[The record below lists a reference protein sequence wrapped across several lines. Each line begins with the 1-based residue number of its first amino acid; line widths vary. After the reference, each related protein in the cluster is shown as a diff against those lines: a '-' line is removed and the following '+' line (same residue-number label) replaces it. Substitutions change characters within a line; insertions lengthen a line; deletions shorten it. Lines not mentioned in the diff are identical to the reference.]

1 MLVKPNT
8 AFTGTPSPRV
18 IGGSAWK
25 ARKMY
30 PDPSIRIRWTGEA
43 ASAAAGIGPGSAT
56 AGSVLAAVA
65 RSLVQHVEPRAVG
78 AHHLLLDDAQE
89 HARMAERAVAAVA

>member
-30 PDPSIRIRWTGEA
+30 PDPSIRIRWRGEVPSGA
-43 ASAAAGIGPGSAT
+43 TVGVASAT
-56 AGSVLAAVA
+56 AWSVLAAVA

-78 AHHLLLDDAQE
+78 AHHLLLHDAQE